1 VRKEAVVDR
10 RNDGDPAA
18 PSQQAEPGREARPR
32 EPEKQ
37 RVFVGTGLFWG
48 LILGLLLAA
57 ALVIFIFQNTQ
68 TVEVEWLGFT
78 FTAPLIGLLL
88 ATALIAVIVDQIAGL
103 LFRRRRRRLR
113 TEREELQRLRGQES
127 A

>member
-1 VRKEAVVDR
+1 MVR
-10 RNDGDPAA
+10 RNDEEPAPPA
-18 PSQQAEPGREARPR
+18 QHAGPSQETPPR

-37 RVFVGTGLFWG
+37 RVFVGTGLFWT

-68 TVEVEWLGFT
+68 DVEVEWLGFD

-88 ATALIAVIVDQIAGL
+88 ATALIAVIIDQIAGVML
-103 LFRRRRRRLR
+103 RRRRRRAR
-113 TEREELQRLRGQES
+113 TEREELKRLQAEDAG
-127 A
+127 

>member
-1 VRKEAVVDR
+1 MVR
-10 RNDGDPAA
+10 RNDGEPVQPAQHA
-18 PSQQAEPGREARPR
+18 GPSQEAPPR

-37 RVFVGTGLFWG
+37 RVFVGTGLFWT

-68 TVEVEWLGFT
+68 DVEVEWLGFD

-88 ATALIAVIVDQIAGL
+88 GTALIAVIIDEIAGVVL
-103 LFRRRRRRLR
+103 RRRRRRAR
-113 TEREELQRLRGQES
+113 TEREELKRLQAEDAR
-127 A
+127 